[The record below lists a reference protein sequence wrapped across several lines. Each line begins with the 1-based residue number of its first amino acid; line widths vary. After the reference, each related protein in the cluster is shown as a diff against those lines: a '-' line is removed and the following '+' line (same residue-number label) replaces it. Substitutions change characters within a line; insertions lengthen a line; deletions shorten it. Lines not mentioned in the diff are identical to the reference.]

1 MYTILDLRK
10 TVYLGLPKCI
20 YNQYYGSVFIK
31 SFRLLDIEVEAK
43 FECVPT
49 IETLMSL
56 IKYLKSLHTKGLE
69 QSKDNYNWKYIV
81 FFRYFG

>member
-1 MYTILDLRK
+1 MEI
-10 TVYLGLPKCI
+10 
-20 YNQYYGSVFIK
+20 
-31 SFRLLDIEVEAK
+31 EAK

-69 QSKDNYNWKYIV
+69 QSKDNYNWKYLV
-81 FFRYFG
+81 FLHYFG